1 MKLLLDTHAFL
12 WAVMQPAKLSAKV
25 RRLLESADTELI
37 VSAASAWEIAT
48 KYRLGRLPDAKPIL
62 ADFNDMMRRLDARI
76 LTISHTHALRSGS
89 YPQNLADPFDRM
101 LAAQAELEHLPL
113 VSRDTA
119 LRQFH
124 IELVW

>member
-25 RRLLESADTELI
+25 RRLLESADMELI

-48 KYRLGRLPDAKPIL
+48 KYRLGQLPGAKPIL
-62 ADFNDMMRRLDARI
+62 ADFNDVMRRLDARI
-76 LTISHTHALRSGS
+76 LAISHTHALRSGR
-89 YPQNLADPFDRM
+89 YPQDHADPFDRI

-113 VSRDTA
+113 ASRDAA
-119 LRQFH
+119 LRQFP

>member
-12 WAVMQPAKLSAKV
+12 WAVMQPDNLSKKV

-62 ADFNDMMRRLDARI
+62 ADFNDVIRRLDARMLAI
-76 LTISHTHALRSGS
+76 NHSHALRSGS
-89 YPQNLADPFDRM
+89 YPQDHADPFDRL
-101 LAAQAELEHLPL
+101 LAAQSELENIAL
-113 VSRDTA
+113 VTRDSA
-119 LRQFH
+119 LQQFH

>member
-1 MKLLLDTHAFL
+1 MKLLLDTHTFL
-12 WAVMQPAKLSAKV
+12 WAVMQPEKLSNKV

-37 VSAASAWEIAT
+37 VSAASAWEIAI

-62 ADFNDMMRRLDARI
+62 ADFDEVVRRLDARI
-76 LTISHTHALRSGS
+76 LAISHTHALRSGS

-113 VSRDTA
+113 VSRDAA

>member
-1 MKLLLDTHAFL
+1 MKLLLDTHTFL
-12 WAVMQPAKLSAKV
+12 WAVMQPEKLSKKV

-48 KYRLGRLPDAKPIL
+48 KYRLGQLPGAKPIL
-62 ADFNDMMRRLDARI
+62 ADFNDVMRRLDARI
-76 LTISHTHALRSGS
+76 LAISHTHALRSGS
-89 YPQNLADPFDRM
+89 YPQNHADPFDRM
-101 LAAQAELEHLPL
+101 LAAQAELERLPL
-113 VSRDTA
+113 VSRDAA

>member
-12 WAVMQPAKLSAKV
+12 WAVMQPDNLSKKV

-37 VSAASAWEIAT
+37 VSAASAWEIAI

-62 ADFNDMMRRLDARI
+62 ADFDEVVRRLDARM
-76 LTISHTHALRSGS
+76 LAISHTHALRSGS
-89 YPQNLADPFDRM
+89 YPQNHADPFDRM
-101 LAAQAELEHLPL
+101 LAAQAELERLPL

-119 LRQFH
+119 LRQFPV
-124 IELVW
+124 ELVW

>member
-12 WAVMQPAKLSAKV
+12 WAVMQPGKLSKKV
-25 RRLLESADTELI
+25 RRLLESSDTELI

-62 ADFNDMMRRLDARI
+62 ADFGDVIRRLDARM
-76 LTISHTHALRSGS
+76 LAISHSHALRSGS
-89 YPQNLADPFDRM
+89 YPQDHADPFDRM
-101 LAAQAELEHLPL
+101 LAAQSELEDIAL
-113 VSRDTA
+113 VTRDSA

-124 IELVW
+124 IELMW